1 MVQNTFPC
9 GLCEVDANWSEGGIA
24 CESCDVWYHRS
35 CADLNMS
42 SFNRLASSSQ
52 IWICAKCHSSNF
64 SHYPFHY
71 SLLYLTVS
79 NSFDPISA
87 LDSDYPIFSPDPS
100 SPAFQPKVY
109 STPTSTFSGSQA
121 LNTFSTPS
129 FGPPTFSS
137 IVTPDLDPS
146 SIATPTE
153 NSSDGSTVPYSE
165 STVPRKDNNWRT
177 LVINANSIANK
188 KAELAAIAEY
198 CDPDLML
205 ISETKLG
212 PDILNGEFVPEGY
225 MGRFRKDRKRGAGG
239 VMIIT
244 KECYKIVDAD
254 ITVQNENESVWAI
267 ITLKDLSKLVI
278 GSFYRPPDKGIQPLV
293 DLEMELAQISEK
305 FKNNPK
311 TTLILGGDFNT
322 GGINWD
328 LCTVDHDTSNRTLK
342 EKLLSILSEAGLK
355 QMQREPTGGQNLLD
369 LFCCNKPSLVKS
381 ITSIPGISDHNIVL
395 ADCKLKPSIITKPQ
409 RKIYQWSKADWHS
422 LREQTVVFA
431 EDFLASATT
440 RSVNENYI
448 KFRTYL
454 EEVMENKI
462 PSKLS
467 SKRFKLPWFNRELKR
482 LCRKKARKYKKAK
495 RSGREDHWEQYKE
508 FQKVVQAKLTEGR
521 WDYINRFL
529 QIGLE
534 TGNKKHFWKY
544 LRVQKQ
550 EDFGISALKSNGKM
564 FTDRKS
570 ISEILNT
577 QFKSVFTKKTSSKIP
592 ELPGVTFPSI
602 KDLKITEFGVFKLLD
617 KIDVSKASGPDCIP
631 GRILQNLARE
641 LAPVLH
647 FIFEQSLNTGDLP
660 AEWTLANVAPIFKK
674 GSKLQ
679 AVNYR
684 PVSLTCISCK
694 LFEHIVCKHILG
706 HLEDHEILTDLQH
719 GFRSGRSCETQLI
732 TTFHDIASAYNKK
745 GSQIDI
751 AVLDFSKA
759 FDTVPHDG
767 LLSKLKH
774 YGIDDKIWL
783 WISNFLKQRVV
794 VDGIQS
800 DLVTVDSGVPQGTV
814 LGPIL
819 FLLHINDLPS
829 VISSKV
835 RLFAD
840 DCLVYREIKNRQDQI
855 ALQKDLNLL
864 ENWGSKWGM
873 RFNAAKCNIMRMSRK
888 QTPISTQY
896 ELSGQVLEEVKDAKY
911 LGVTVSD
918 DLEWT
923 KHINAITT
931 KANSKLSFLR
941 RNLKGCPE
949 KLRETAYFALV
960 RSFLEYSATVWHP
973 HQKYNSDKLEMV
985 QRRAARF
992 VKGRY
997 GMYESVTQMLEELTW
1012 VPLSKRRENAC
1023 LILFYKIINNLA
1035 MVP

>member
-1 MVQNTFPC
+1 
-9 GLCEVDANWSEGGIA
+9 
-24 CESCDVWYHRS
+24 
-35 CADLNMS
+35 
-42 SFNRLASSSQ
+42 
-52 IWICAKCHSSNF
+52 
-64 SHYPFHY
+64 
-71 SLLYLTVS
+71 
-79 NSFDPISA
+79 
-87 LDSDYPIFSPDPS
+87 
-100 SPAFQPKVY
+100 
-109 STPTSTFSGSQA
+109 
-121 LNTFSTPS
+121 
-129 FGPPTFSS
+129 
-137 IVTPDLDPS
+137 
-146 SIATPTE
+146 
-153 NSSDGSTVPYSE
+153 
-165 STVPRKDNNWRT
+165 
-177 LVINANSIANK
+177 
-188 KAELAAIAEY
+188 
-198 CDPDLML
+198 
-205 ISETKLG
+205 
-212 PDILNGEFVPEGY
+212 
-225 MGRFRKDRKRGAGG
+225 
-239 VMIIT
+239 
-244 KECYKIVDAD
+244 
-254 ITVQNENESVWAI
+254 
-267 ITLKDLSKLVI
+267 
-278 GSFYRPPDKGIQPLV
+278 
-293 DLEMELAQISEK
+293 MELAQISEK
-305 FKNNPK
+305 FKNSPK
-311 TTLILGGDFNT
+311 TTLILGGDFNA

-355 QMQREPTGGQNLLD
+355 QMQREPTRGQNLLD

-534 TGNKKHFWKY
+534 TGNKKPFWKY

-783 WISNFLKQRVV
+783 WISNFLKQRKQRVV

-855 ALQKDLNLL
+855 ALQKDLNL
-864 ENWGSKWGM
+864 GSKWGM

-1012 VPLSKRRENAC
+1012 VPLSKRRENAR

-1035 MVP
+1035 MVPHSCLEKADGRTRKNHNLKFRHIGYNVDPYGQSFFPKCISAWNGLAQEIAEANTLDLFKSKLAH

>member
-1 MVQNTFPC
+1 MSKFQSSSTRQCQTICEFTRPAFSNLESLCTFRSSLIHISSKYSRKRCSPLFLTGSNSNKLLTITVLLLAGDIETNPGPEVVQNTFPC

-42 SFNRLASSSQ
+42 SFNRLASSSR

-109 STPTSTFSGSQA
+109 STPTSTFPGSQA

-311 TTLILGGDFNT
+311 TTLILGGDFNA

-355 QMQREPTGGQNLLD
+355 QMQREPTRGQNLLD

-534 TGNKKHFWKY
+534 TGNKKPFWKY

-674 GSKLQ
+674 GSKL
-679 AVNYR
+679 
-684 PVSLTCISCK
+684 PTCISN
-694 LFEHIVCKHILG
+694 L
-706 HLEDHEILTDLQH
+706 
-719 GFRSGRSCETQLI
+719 
-732 TTFHDIASAYNKK
+732 Y
-745 GSQIDI
+745 
-751 AVLDFSKA
+751 
-759 FDTVPHDG
+759 
-767 LLSKLKH
+767 
-774 YGIDDKIWL
+774 
-783 WISNFLKQRVV
+783 FL
-794 VDGIQS
+794 
-800 DLVTVDSGVPQGTV
+800 
-814 LGPIL
+814 
-819 FLLHINDLPS
+819 
-829 VISSKV
+829 
-835 RLFAD
+835 
-840 DCLVYREIKNRQDQI
+840 
-855 ALQKDLNLL
+855 
-864 ENWGSKWGM
+864 
-873 RFNAAKCNIMRMSRK
+873 
-888 QTPISTQY
+888 
-896 ELSGQVLEEVKDAKY
+896 
-911 LGVTVSD
+911 
-918 DLEWT
+918 
-923 KHINAITT
+923 
-931 KANSKLSFLR
+931 
-941 RNLKGCPE
+941 
-949 KLRETAYFALV
+949 
-960 RSFLEYSATVWHP
+960 
-973 HQKYNSDKLEMV
+973 
-985 QRRAARF
+985 
-992 VKGRY
+992 
-997 GMYESVTQMLEELTW
+997 
-1012 VPLSKRRENAC
+1012 
-1023 LILFYKIINNLA
+1023 
-1035 MVP
+1035 

>member
-1 MVQNTFPC
+1 MSKFQSSSTRQCQTICEFTRPAFSNLESLCTFRSSLIHISSKYSRKRCSPLLLTGSNSNKLLTITVLLLAGDIETNPGPEVVQNTFPC

-42 SFNRLASSSQ
+42 SFNRLASSSR
-52 IWICAKCHSSNF
+52 IWICAKCHSSKF

-109 STPTSTFSGSQA
+109 STPTSTFPGSQA

-239 VMIIT
+239 IMIIT

-305 FKNNPK
+305 FKNNHK
-311 TTLILGGDFNT
+311 TTLILGGDFNA

-355 QMQREPTGGQNLLD
+355 QMQREPTRGQNLLD

-534 TGNKKHFWKY
+534 TGNKKLFWKY

-631 GRILQNLARE
+631 GRILQQLARE

-783 WISNFLKQRVV
+783 WISNFLKQRKQRVV

-819 FLLHINDLPS
+819 F
-829 VISSKV
+829 
-835 RLFAD
+835 
-840 DCLVYREIKNRQDQI
+840 
-855 ALQKDLNLL
+855 
-864 ENWGSKWGM
+864 
-873 RFNAAKCNIMRMSRK
+873 
-888 QTPISTQY
+888 
-896 ELSGQVLEEVKDAKY
+896 
-911 LGVTVSD
+911 
-918 DLEWT
+918 
-923 KHINAITT
+923 
-931 KANSKLSFLR
+931 
-941 RNLKGCPE
+941 
-949 KLRETAYFALV
+949 YFTLMT
-960 RSFLEYSATVWHP
+960 Y
-973 HQKYNSDKLEMV
+973 HQ
-985 QRRAARF
+985 
-992 VKGRY
+992 
-997 GMYESVTQMLEELTW
+997 
-1012 VPLSKRRENAC
+1012 
-1023 LILFYKIINNLA
+1023 
-1035 MVP
+1035 

>member
-1 MVQNTFPC
+1 
-9 GLCEVDANWSEGGIA
+9 
-24 CESCDVWYHRS
+24 
-35 CADLNMS
+35 
-42 SFNRLASSSQ
+42 
-52 IWICAKCHSSNF
+52 
-64 SHYPFHY
+64 
-71 SLLYLTVS
+71 
-79 NSFDPISA
+79 
-87 LDSDYPIFSPDPS
+87 
-100 SPAFQPKVY
+100 
-109 STPTSTFSGSQA
+109 
-121 LNTFSTPS
+121 
-129 FGPPTFSS
+129 
-137 IVTPDLDPS
+137 
-146 SIATPTE
+146 
-153 NSSDGSTVPYSE
+153 
-165 STVPRKDNNWRT
+165 
-177 LVINANSIANK
+177 
-188 KAELAAIAEY
+188 
-198 CDPDLML
+198 ML

-244 KECYKIVDAD
+244 EECYKIVDAD

-278 GSFYRPPDKGIQPLV
+278 GSFYCPPDKGIQPLV

-311 TTLILGGDFNT
+311 TTLILGGDFNA

-355 QMQREPTGGQNLLD
+355 QMQREPTRGQNLLD

-462 PSKLS
+462 HSKLS

-534 TGNKKHFWKY
+534 TGNKKPFWKY

-550 EDFGISALKSNGKM
+550 EDFGISALKSKGEM

-783 WISNFLKQRVV
+783 WISNFLKQRKQRVV

-941 RNLKGCPE
+941 RNLK
-949 KLRETAYFALV
+949 AV
-960 RSFLEYSATVWHP
+960 R
-973 HQKYNSDKLEMV
+973 KN
-985 QRRAARF
+985 
-992 VKGRY
+992 
-997 GMYESVTQMLEELTW
+997 
-1012 VPLSKRRENAC
+1012 
-1023 LILFYKIINNLA
+1023 
-1035 MVP
+1035 

>member
-1 MVQNTFPC
+1 MPRF
-9 GLCEVDANWSEGGIA
+9 
-24 CESCDVWYHRS
+24 
-35 CADLNMS
+35 
-42 SFNRLASSSQ
+42 LAELT
-52 IWICAKCHSSNF
+52 NF

-109 STPTSTFSGSQA
+109 STPTSTFPGSQA

-244 KECYKIVDAD
+244 KECYKIVDAE

-267 ITLKDLSKLVI
+267 IALKDLSKLVI

-293 DLEMELAQISEK
+293 DLEIELAQISEK

-311 TTLILGGDFNT
+311 TTLILGGDFNA

-355 QMQREPTGGQNLLD
+355 QMQREPTRGQNLLD

-409 RKIYQWSKADWHS
+409 RKIYQWSKADWRS
-422 LREQTVVFA
+422 LREQTVAFA

-467 SKRFKLPWFNRELKR
+467 SKRYKLPWFNRELKR

-534 TGNKKHFWKY
+534 TGNKKPFWKY

-550 EDFGISALKSNGKM
+550 EDFGISALKSNEKM

-602 KDLKITEFGVFKLLD
+602 KDLKIAEFGVFKLLD

-660 AEWTLANVAPIFKK
+660 AEWTLANVAPIFRK

-706 HLEDHEILTDLQH
+706 HLEDHKILTDLQH

-759 FDTVPHDG
+759 FDTVPHDE

-783 WISNFLKQRVV
+783 WISNFLKQRNQRVA

-819 FLLHINDLPS
+819 FLLHITDLPS
-829 VISSKV
+829 VISS
-835 RLFAD
+835 
-840 DCLVYREIKNRQDQI
+840 E
-855 ALQKDLNLL
+855 
-864 ENWGSKWGM
+864 
-873 RFNAAKCNIMRMSRK
+873 
-888 QTPISTQY
+888 
-896 ELSGQVLEEVKDAKY
+896 
-911 LGVTVSD
+911 
-918 DLEWT
+918 
-923 KHINAITT
+923 
-931 KANSKLSFLR
+931 
-941 RNLKGCPE
+941 CPE
-949 KLRETAYFALV
+949 SKPPFPPNMSCQVRYLSLLR
-960 RSFLEYSATVWHP
+960 
-973 HQKYNSDKLEMV
+973 K
-985 QRRAARF
+985 
-992 VKGRY
+992 
-997 GMYESVTQMLEELTW
+997 
-1012 VPLSKRRENAC
+1012 
-1023 LILFYKIINNLA
+1023 
-1035 MVP
+1035 

>member
-1 MVQNTFPC
+1 
-9 GLCEVDANWSEGGIA
+9 
-24 CESCDVWYHRS
+24 
-35 CADLNMS
+35 
-42 SFNRLASSSQ
+42 
-52 IWICAKCHSSNF
+52 
-64 SHYPFHY
+64 
-71 SLLYLTVS
+71 
-79 NSFDPISA
+79 
-87 LDSDYPIFSPDPS
+87 
-100 SPAFQPKVY
+100 
-109 STPTSTFSGSQA
+109 
-121 LNTFSTPS
+121 
-129 FGPPTFSS
+129 
-137 IVTPDLDPS
+137 
-146 SIATPTE
+146 
-153 NSSDGSTVPYSE
+153 
-165 STVPRKDNNWRT
+165 
-177 LVINANSIANK
+177 
-188 KAELAAIAEY
+188 
-198 CDPDLML
+198 ML

-311 TTLILGGDFNT
+311 TTLILGGDFNA

-355 QMQREPTGGQNLLD
+355 QMQREPTRGQNLLD

-422 LREQTVVFA
+422 SREQTVVFA

-534 TGNKKHFWKY
+534 TGNKKPFWKY

-679 AVNYR
+679 EVNYR

-719 GFRSGRSCETQLI
+719 GFRSGRSFETQLI

-783 WISNFLKQRVV
+783 WISNFLKQHKQRVV

-835 RLFAD
+835 RLFTD

-896 ELSGQVLEEVKDAKY
+896 ELSGQVHEEVKDAKY

-918 DLEWT
+918 DLKWT

-960 RSFLEYSATVWHP
+960 RSFLEYSVTVWHP

-1012 VPLSKRRENAC
+1012 VQLSKRRENAR

-1035 MVP
+1035 MVPHSCLEKADGRTRKNHNLKFRHIGYNVDPYGQSFFPKCISAWNGLAQEIAEANTLDLFKSKLAH

>member
-1 MVQNTFPC
+1 MKHWRDT
-9 GLCEVDANWSEGGIA
+9 
-24 CESCDVWYHRS
+24 
-35 CADLNMS
+35 
-42 SFNRLASSSQ
+42 
-52 IWICAKCHSSNF
+52 
-64 SHYPFHY
+64 
-71 SLLYLTVS
+71 
-79 NSFDPISA
+79 
-87 LDSDYPIFSPDPS
+87 
-100 SPAFQPKVY
+100 QPR
-109 STPTSTFSGSQA
+109 
-121 LNTFSTPS
+121 
-129 FGPPTFSS
+129 
-137 IVTPDLDPS
+137 VTPDLDPS

-225 MGRFRKDRKRGAGG
+225 MGRFCKDRKRGAGG

-311 TTLILGGDFNT
+311 TTLILGGDFNA

-342 EKLLSILSEAGLK
+342 EKLLSILSEAGLN
-355 QMQREPTGGQNLLD
+355 QMQREPTRGQNLLD

-381 ITSIPGISDHNIVL
+381 LTSISGISDHNIVL
-395 ADCKLKPSIITKPQ
+395 ADCKLKPSIITKPK

-534 TGNKKHFWKY
+534 TGNKKPFWKY

-647 FIFEQSLNTGDLP
+647 FIFEQSLNTDDLP
-660 AEWTLANVAPIFKK
+660 AEWTLANVPPIFKK

-864 ENWGSKWGM
+864 ENWG
-873 RFNAAKCNIMRMSRK
+873 
-888 QTPISTQY
+888 
-896 ELSGQVLEEVKDAKY
+896 
-911 LGVTVSD
+911 
-918 DLEWT
+918 
-923 KHINAITT
+923 
-931 KANSKLSFLR
+931 
-941 RNLKGCPE
+941 
-949 KLRETAYFALV
+949 
-960 RSFLEYSATVWHP
+960 
-973 HQKYNSDKLEMV
+973 
-985 QRRAARF
+985 
-992 VKGRY
+992 
-997 GMYESVTQMLEELTW
+997 
-1012 VPLSKRRENAC
+1012 
-1023 LILFYKIINNLA
+1023 
-1035 MVP
+1035 

>member
-1 MVQNTFPC
+1 MQP
-9 GLCEVDANWSEGGIA
+9 S
-24 CESCDVWYHRS
+24 
-35 CADLNMS
+35 
-42 SFNRLASSSQ
+42 LA
-52 IWICAKCHSSNF
+52 
-64 SHYPFHY
+64 
-71 SLLYLTVS
+71 
-79 NSFDPISA
+79 SFDPISA

-109 STPTSTFSGSQA
+109 STPTSTFPGSQA

-198 CDPDLML
+198 CDPDLMF

-278 GSFYRPPDKGIQPLV
+278 SSFYRPPDKGIQPLV
-293 DLEMELAQISEK
+293 ELEMELAQISEK

-311 TTLILGGDFNT
+311 TTLILGDDFNA

-355 QMQREPTGGQNLLD
+355 QMQREPTRGQNLLD

-409 RKIYQWSKADWHS
+409 RKIYQWSKADWHP

-495 RSGREDHWEQYKE
+495 RSGREDHWEQYQE

-534 TGNKKHFWKY
+534 TGNKKPFWKY

-660 AEWTLANVAPIFKK
+660 AEWTLANVAPIFEK

-719 GFRSGRSCETQLI
+719 GFRSGKSCETQLI

-783 WISNFLKQRVV
+783 SISNFLKQRVV

-835 RLFAD
+835 RLF
-840 DCLVYREIKNRQDQI
+840 CR
-855 ALQKDLNLL
+855 
-864 ENWGSKWGM
+864 
-873 RFNAAKCNIMRMSRK
+873 
-888 QTPISTQY
+888 
-896 ELSGQVLEEVKDAKY
+896 
-911 LGVTVSD
+911 
-918 DLEWT
+918 
-923 KHINAITT
+923 
-931 KANSKLSFLR
+931 
-941 RNLKGCPE
+941 
-949 KLRETAYFALV
+949 
-960 RSFLEYSATVWHP
+960 
-973 HQKYNSDKLEMV
+973 
-985 QRRAARF
+985 
-992 VKGRY
+992 
-997 GMYESVTQMLEELTW
+997 
-1012 VPLSKRRENAC
+1012 
-1023 LILFYKIINNLA
+1023 
-1035 MVP
+1035 

>member
-1 MVQNTFPC
+1 
-9 GLCEVDANWSEGGIA
+9 
-24 CESCDVWYHRS
+24 
-35 CADLNMS
+35 MS
-42 SFNRLASSSQ
+42 SFNRLASSSR

-109 STPTSTFSGSQA
+109 STPTSTFPGSQA

-311 TTLILGGDFNT
+311 TTLILGGDFNA

-355 QMQREPTGGQNLLD
+355 QMQREPTRGQNLLD

-534 TGNKKHFWKY
+534 TGNKKPFWKY

-617 KIDVSKASGPDCIP
+617 KIDVSNVQIVSQVGYS
-631 GRILQNLARE
+631 RT
-641 LAPVLH
+641 LH
-647 FIFEQSLNTGDLP
+647 G
-660 AEWTLANVAPIFKK
+660 
-674 GSKLQ
+674 
-679 AVNYR
+679 
-684 PVSLTCISCK
+684 
-694 LFEHIVCKHILG
+694 
-706 HLEDHEILTDLQH
+706 
-719 GFRSGRSCETQLI
+719 
-732 TTFHDIASAYNKK
+732 
-745 GSQIDI
+745 
-751 AVLDFSKA
+751 
-759 FDTVPHDG
+759 
-767 LLSKLKH
+767 
-774 YGIDDKIWL
+774 
-783 WISNFLKQRVV
+783 
-794 VDGIQS
+794 
-800 DLVTVDSGVPQGTV
+800 
-814 LGPIL
+814 
-819 FLLHINDLPS
+819 
-829 VISSKV
+829 
-835 RLFAD
+835 
-840 DCLVYREIKNRQDQI
+840 
-855 ALQKDLNLL
+855 NLL
-864 ENWGSKWGM
+864 Q
-873 RFNAAKCNIMRMSRK
+873 FYI
-888 QTPISTQY
+888 
-896 ELSGQVLEEVKDAKY
+896 
-911 LGVTVSD
+911 
-918 DLEWT
+918 
-923 KHINAITT
+923 
-931 KANSKLSFLR
+931 SFL
-941 RNLKGCPE
+941 
-949 KLRETAYFALV
+949 
-960 RSFLEYSATVWHP
+960 
-973 HQKYNSDKLEMV
+973 
-985 QRRAARF
+985 
-992 VKGRY
+992 
-997 GMYESVTQMLEELTW
+997 
-1012 VPLSKRRENAC
+1012 
-1023 LILFYKIINNLA
+1023 NNL
-1035 MVP
+1035 